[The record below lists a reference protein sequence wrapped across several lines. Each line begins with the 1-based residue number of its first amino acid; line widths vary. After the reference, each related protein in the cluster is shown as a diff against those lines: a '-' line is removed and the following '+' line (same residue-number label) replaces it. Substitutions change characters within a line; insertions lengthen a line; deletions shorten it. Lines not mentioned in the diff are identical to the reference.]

1 MKRSGKNASDDEA
14 DADKAAV
21 KASSVEAAADLVRAL
36 AEVLG
41 DFDLTEVE
49 VAQGDLQVRLVRQQS
64 AVAPVAAAPPA
75 AAPAPVASL
84 IVSAAPPAPTPTPL
98 PAAEHPGV
106 VKSPMVGTVYRRA
119 NPEAKAFVEIGSMVK
134 AGDRILLVEAMKTF
148 NDIVAP
154 RAGTVIEIL
163 VEDGQPVE
171 YGEPLL
177 VIE

>member
-1 MKRSGKNASDDEA
+1 MKRSGKNASEDES
-14 DADKAAV
+14 DAAGKPA
-21 KASSVEAAADLVRAL
+21 SVETAADLVRAL

-41 DFDLTEVE
+41 NFDLTEVE
-49 VAQGDLQVRLVRQQS
+49 VAQGDLQVRLVRQQTVV
-64 AVAPVAAAPPA
+64 AAPVAAAPALA
-75 AAPAPVASL
+75 AAPVASL
-84 IVSAAPPAPTPTPL
+84 IVSAAPPAPTPV

-119 NPEAKAFVEIGSMVK
+119 DPEAKAFVDVGSAVK
-134 AGDRILLVEAMKTF
+134 AGERILLIEAMKTF

-154 RAGTVIEIL
+154 RAGTVLEIL